1 MALINEQIY
10 ADGLAQMSYIVG
22 DDSAG
27 VAAVIDPRRDVDVYV
42 ERARE
47 KGLKITA
54 IIETHIHADFVSGT
68 HELAARTGAKIYGGK
83 SDDYQFDLV
92 QMVEGDEI
100 QLGAARLRAL
110 HTPGHTPE
118 HVSFLLFDKRQG
130 EEAFAI
136 FTGDTLFNL
145 EVGRPDLLGAGMEK
159 DLAGQLYHSLFEK
172 IVPLGDRFE
181 MYPGHG
187 AGSGCGARIGDRLQ
201 TTIGNEKLFSNA
213 LKKRTEEEFVEW
225 VLKGMPEPPR
235 YYPRLKKVNARG
247 ARIFGSLPLPA
258 PLSVEEFQ
266 AQMKKENTIVV
277 DARSILAFG
286 GGHIAGAINIALR
299 SDFPMWAGWMLEAEQ
314 NILLVVESERD
325 VKAVAEHL
333 FRTGYDN
340 VVGYLHNG
348 MTAWQNA
355 ALPLEKTGEWTVHEL
370 ADRLDDKNLTV
381 LDVRGAGEW
390 NQGHIPRAEHIYV
403 PHLEENL
410 GKLDKNKT
418 IAVYCGS
425 GYRASIAASVLQRN
439 NFKSVVNI
447 PGSWTAWKK
456 AGLPIEDEAEFN
468 MRSA

>member
-10 ADGLAQMSYIVG
+10 AEGLAQMSYIVG
-22 DDSAG
+22 DDSKG

-42 ERARE
+42 KRARE

-54 IIETHIHADFVSGT
+54 IVETHIHADFVSGA
-68 HELAARTGAKIYGGK
+68 HELSARIGAKIYGGK
-83 SDDYQFDLV
+83 SDDYKFDLN
-92 QMVEGDEI
+92 QMIEGDEI
-100 QLGAARLRAL
+100 RLGSARLRAL

-118 HVSFLLFDKRQG
+118 HISLLLLDEKQG
-130 EEAFAI
+130 DEAFAI

-145 EVGRPDLLGAGMEK
+145 EVGRPDLLGKGREK
-159 DLAGQLYHSLFEK
+159 ELAKQLYHSLFEK

-201 TTIGNEKLFSNA
+201 TTVGNEKLFSNA
-213 LKKRTEEEFVEW
+213 LKKRTEAEFVEW

-235 YYPRLKKVNARG
+235 YYPRLKKVNAKG
-247 ARIFGSLPLPA
+247 ARVFGSLPIPA
-258 PLSVEEFQ
+258 PLSVEDFQ
-266 AQMKKENTIVV
+266 AQMEKENTIVV

-286 GGHIAGAINIALR
+286 GGHIPGALNIALR
-299 SDFPMWAGWMLEAEQ
+299 SEFPMWAGWMLEAEQ

-348 MTAWQNA
+348 MTAWQNN

-370 ADRLDDKNLTV
+370 ADKLDDKDLQI
-381 LDVRGAGEW
+381 LDVRGDGEW
-390 NQGHIPRAEHIYV
+390 QQGHIPGAKHIYV
-403 PHLEENL
+403 PHLAENL
-410 GKLDKNKT
+410 DELEKDKT
-418 IAVYCGS
+418 TVVYCGS

-439 NFKSVVNI
+439 NFNSVVNI

-456 AGLPIEDEAEFN
+456 AGLPVENDAELKKQ
-468 MRSA
+468 SA

>member
-10 ADGLAQMSYIVG
+10 AEGLAQMSYIVG

-27 VAAVIDPRRDVDVYV
+27 VVAVIDPRRDVDVYV

-47 KGLKITA
+47 KGVRIAA
-54 IIETHIHADFVSGT
+54 IIETHIHADFVSGA
-68 HELAARTGAKIYGGK
+68 HELSARTGAEIYGGK
-83 SDDYQFDLV
+83 SDDYQFELN

-100 QLGAARLRAL
+100 RLGSARLRAL

-118 HVSFLLFDKRQG
+118 HISLLLFDEKQG
-130 EEAFAI
+130 DDAFAI

-145 EVGRPDLLGAGMEK
+145 EVGRPDLLGKGQEK
-159 DLAGQLYHSLFEK
+159 ELAKQLYHSLFEK

-201 TTIGNEKLFSNA
+201 TTIGNEKLFSDA

-247 ARIFGSLPLPA
+247 ELVFGSLPIPK
-258 PLSVEEFQ
+258 PLSVGEFQ
-266 AQMKKENTIVV
+266 AEMEKENTIVV

-286 GGHIAGAINIALR
+286 GGHIAGALNIALR
-299 SDFPMWAGWMLEAEQ
+299 SEFPIWAGWMLDAEQ
-314 NILLVVESERD
+314 RILLVVESERD
-325 VKAVAEHL
+325 VKPVAEHL
-333 FRTGYDN
+333 FRTGYET

-348 MTAWQNA
+348 MTAWQNS

-370 ADRLDDKNLTV
+370 AGRLGDKDLTV

-390 NQGHIPRAEHIYV
+390 NQGHIPNARHIYV

-410 GKLDKNKT
+410 DKLDKDKT

-425 GYRASIAASVLQRN
+425 GYRASIAASVLQRGG
-439 NFKSVVNI
+439 FERVVNI
-447 PGSWTAWKK
+447 PGSWTVWKK
-456 AGLPIEDEAEFN
+456 AALPIEDDAELK
-468 MRSA
+468 MQSA

>member
-27 VAAVIDPRRDVDVYV
+27 VAAVIDPRRDVDIYV
-42 ERARE
+42 ERARAL
-47 KGLKITA
+47 GVRITA
-54 IIETHIHADFVSGT
+54 IVETHIHADFVSGAR
-68 HELAARTGAKIYGGK
+68 ELAARTGATIYGGK
-83 SDDYQFDLV
+83 SDDYKFELI
-92 QMVEGDEI
+92 QMTDGEEI
-100 QLGAARLRAL
+100 RLGAARLRAL

-118 HVSFLLFDKRQG
+118 HISLLLFDQRQG
-130 EEAFAI
+130 EEAFAV

-145 EVGRPDLLGAGMEK
+145 EVGRPDLLGAGTEK
-159 DLAGQLYHSLFEK
+159 DLAKRLYHSLFEK

-181 MYPGHG
+181 IYPCHG

-201 TTIGNEKLFSNA
+201 TTVGNERLFSNA

-235 YYPRLKKVNARG
+235 YYPRLKKVNAAG
-247 ARIFGSLPLPA
+247 AKVFGSLPLPA
-258 PLSVEEFQ
+258 PLSVKEFQ
-266 AQMKKENTIVV
+266 ERMKNEDTVLI

-286 GGHIAGAINIALR
+286 GGHIEGAISIPLR
-299 SDFPMWAGWMLEAEQ
+299 PEFPMWVGWMIEAEQ

-325 VKAVAEHL
+325 VQTAAEHL
-333 FRTGYDN
+333 FRTGYDK
-340 VVGYLHNG
+340 VVGYLHGG
-348 MTAWQNA
+348 MTSWQNA

-370 ADRLDDKNLTV
+370 ANRLGDEDLTI

-390 NQGHIPRAEHIYV
+390 NQGHIPNARHIYV

-410 GKLDKNKT
+410 DEIDKNKT
-418 IAVYCGS
+418 IVAYCGS
-425 GYRASIAASVLQRN
+425 GYRASIAASVLQRHG
-439 NFKSVVNI
+439 FSSVVNI

-456 AGLPIEDEAEFN
+456 AGFPTEGTKN
-468 MRSA
+468 